1 MRLVL
6 CDDNRILCE
15 ALGVAL
21 EAHGH
26 QVLAAVTSTV
36 QGIAAVAAHRPE
48 ACVLDL
54 RFPDPPDGL
63 MAAHIIRAFYPG
75 TAVLVLS
82 GVADPAIR
90 SMAVEIGVSGFLRKD
105 HNVGQ
110 VVSALDVIAAGG
122 VVFDPLLSRPAPARG
137 ARCANS
143 AYHLTRREKEVLQR
157 IVAGQSTVQMS
168 RGMNISTSTVRSYV
182 KDIFA
187 KLGAHT
193 RLEAAFRATSENL
206 LADQG
211 IQPLL

>member
-15 ALGVAL
+15 ALGAVL
-21 EAHGH
+21 EGHGH
-26 QVLAAVTSTV
+26 QVLAAVTSTG
-36 QGIAAVAAHRPE
+36 QAIAAVAAHQPD

-63 MAAHIIRAFYPG
+63 MAAHIIRELYPG

-82 GVADPAIR
+82 GMVDPAAR
-90 SMAVEIGVSGFLRKD
+90 STAEQIGVSGFLRKD
-105 HNVGQ
+105 HNVDH
-110 VVSALDVIAAGG
+110 VVSALEMIAAGG
-122 VVFDPLLSRPAPARG
+122 VVFDPLLSRPVPAER
-137 ARCANS
+137 ARSINS
-143 AYHLTRREKEVLQR
+143 AYYLTPREKEILQR
-157 IVAGQSTVQMS
+157 IVAGQSTTQMS

-182 KDIFA
+182 KNMLA
-187 KLGAHT
+187 KLGVHS

-211 IQPLL
+211 IRPLL

>member
-1 MRLVL
+1 VRLVL

-15 ALGVAL
+15 ALSVAL

-36 QGIAAVAAHRPE
+36 QGIAAVAAHQPE

-82 GVADPAIR
+82 GVVDPAIR
-90 SMAVEIGVSGFLRKD
+90 SMAEEIGVSGFLRKD

-110 VVSALDVIAAGG
+110 VVSALDAIAAGG

-137 ARCANS
+137 AHGANS

-157 IVAGQSTVQMS
+157 IVAGQSTIQMS

-187 KLGAHT
+187 KLGTHT

>member
-26 QVLAAVTSTV
+26 QVVAAVTSTV

-63 MAAHIIRAFYPG
+63 MTAHIIRTFFPG

-82 GVADPAIR
+82 GLVDSAVR
-90 SMAVEIGVSGFLRKD
+90 STAREIGVSGFLRKD

-110 VVSALDVIAAGG
+110 VVSALDVIAGGG
-122 VVFDPLLSRPAPARG
+122 VAFDPLLSRPARTGG
-137 ARCANS
+137 ARFANS
-143 AYHLTRREKEVLQR
+143 VDHLTRREKEVLQR

-182 KDIFA
+182 KDVFA
-187 KLGAHT
+187 KLGVHS

>member
-26 QVLAAVTSTV
+26 QVVAAVTSTV

-63 MAAHIIRAFYPG
+63 MTAHIIRMFFPG

-82 GVADPAIR
+82 GVVDSAVR
-90 SMAVEIGVSGFLRKD
+90 STAREIGVSGFLRKD

-110 VVSALDVIAAGG
+110 VVSALDVIAGGG
-122 VVFDPLLSRPAPARG
+122 VAFDPLLSRPARTGG
-137 ARCANS
+137 ARFANS
-143 AYHLTRREKEVLQR
+143 VDHLTRREKEVLQR

-182 KDIFA
+182 KDVFA
-187 KLGAHT
+187 KLGVHS

>member
-21 EAHGH
+21 ERHGH
-26 QVLAAVTSTV
+26 EILAAVTSTRR
-36 QGIAAVAAHRPE
+36 GIAAVAAHHPDV
-48 ACVLDL
+48 CLLDL

-82 GVADPAIR
+82 GMIDPAVR
-90 SMAVEIGVSGFLRKD
+90 STAEEIGVSGFLRKD

-110 VVSALDVIAAGG
+110 IVSALNVIAAGG
-122 VVFDPLLSRPAPARG
+122 VVFDPLLSRPTPAG
-137 ARCANS
+137 GPRCANS
-143 AYHLTRREKEVLQR
+143 AHYLTRREKEVLQR

-168 RGMNISTSTVRSYV
+168 REMNISTSTVRSYV
-182 KDIFA
+182 KDMLA
-187 KLGAHT
+187 KLGVHT

-206 LADQG
+206 LADQR

>member
-21 EAHGH
+21 EGYGH
-26 QVLAAVTSTV
+26 QVLAAVTSTAR
-36 QGIAAVAAHRPE
+36 GIVAVAAHQPD

-63 MAAHIIRAFYPG
+63 MTACIIRNLYPR

-82 GVADPAIR
+82 ALIDPAAR
-90 SMAVEIGVSGFLRKD
+90 STAEEIGVSGLLRKD
-105 HNVGQ
+105 HNVDH

-122 VVFDPLLSRPAPARG
+122 VVFDPLVSRRLPAEG
-137 ARCANS
+137 ARSVNS
-143 AYHLTRREKEVLQR
+143 AYYLTPREKEVLHR
-157 IVAGQSTVQMS
+157 IVVGQSTTQMS
-168 RGMNISTSTVRSYV
+168 REMNISTSTLRSYV
-182 KDIFA
+182 KNLLA
-187 KLGAHT
+187 KLGVHS

-206 LADQG
+206 LADHR
-211 IQPLL
+211 I

>member
-1 MRLVL
+1 VRLVL

-36 QGIAAVAAHRPE
+36 QGIAAVAAHQPE

-82 GVADPAIR
+82 GVVDPAIR
-90 SMAVEIGVSGFLRKD
+90 SMAEEIGVSGFLRKD

-110 VVSALDVIAAGG
+110 VVSALDVISAGG

-137 ARCANS
+137 AHCANS

-182 KDIFA
+182 KDVFA

>member
-15 ALGVAL
+15 ALGAAL
-21 EAHGH
+21 GRYGH
-26 QVLAAVTSTV
+26 EILAAVPNTML
-36 QGIAAVAAHRPE
+36 GIAAVAIHQPD

-82 GVADPAIR
+82 GMIDPAVR
-90 SMAVEIGVSGFLRKD
+90 STVEEIGVSGFLRKD

-110 VVSALDVIAAGG
+110 LVSALDVIAAGG
-122 VVFDPLLSRPAPARG
+122 VVFDPLLSRLTPAGGP
-137 ARCANS
+137 RCANS
-143 AYHLTRREKEVLQR
+143 AHYLTRREKEVLER

-168 RGMNISTSTVRSYV
+168 REMNISTSTVRSYV
-182 KDIFA
+182 KDMLA
-187 KLGAHT
+187 KLGVHT

-206 LADQG
+206 LADQR